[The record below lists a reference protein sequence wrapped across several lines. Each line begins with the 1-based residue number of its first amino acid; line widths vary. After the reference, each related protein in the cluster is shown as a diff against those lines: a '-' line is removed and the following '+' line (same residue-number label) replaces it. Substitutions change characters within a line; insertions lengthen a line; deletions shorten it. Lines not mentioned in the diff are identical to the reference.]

1 MKSMTG
7 FGDAHI
13 SKDGIDADVEIKSIN
28 GRFLDLRFILPRE
41 LIFFEH
47 QIRKLISS
55 KISRGTVEI
64 RINYSDHREPK
75 LILDKV
81 KLLKYNELAI
91 QASNLL
97 SSDEVVSIEFLLQE
111 PGVIMS
117 ENRLDGD
124 PVLANIL
131 NECLILTLQRITES
145 MYKEGEQIKSVLLD
159 SMQKIKN
166 VVESIYELCEP
177 FKKAMFDNMHKRIL
191 ELLDTYQV
199 ENLEQRIMQE
209 VAIYVDKYDVT
220 EELTRLIAHIKTF
233 QKTLQEDGDIGKTL
247 NFIIQEMQ
255 REANTL
261 GSKFSTPQSFP
272 LILSIKEEIEKCREI
287 VQNVA

>member
-13 SKDGIDADVEIKSIN
+13 SKDGIDLDVEIKSIN

-41 LIFFEH
+41 LSFFEYI
-47 QIRKLISS
+47 IRKHISNN
-55 KISRGTVEI
+55 ISRGTVEI
-64 RINYSDHREPK
+64 RINYNDHREPK
-75 LILDKV
+75 LVLDKI

-97 SSDEVVSIEFLLQE
+97 SSEEVISIEFLLQE

-117 ENRLDGD
+117 ENHLEDD
-124 PVLANIL
+124 PILANIL
-131 NECLILTLQRITES
+131 NECLILSLQKITES
-145 MYKEGEQIKSVLLD
+145 MHKEGEQIKSVLQD
-159 SMQKIKN
+159 SMLKIKN
-166 VVESIYELCEP
+166 IVASIYELCEP
-177 FKKAMFDNMHKRIL
+177 FKKAMFENMHKRIL
-191 ELLDTYQV
+191 ELLESYQV
-199 ENLEQRIMQE
+199 ENMEQRLMQE
-209 VAIYVDKYDVT
+209 VAIYVDKYDVA
-220 EELTRLIAHIKTF
+220 EELTRLIAHINTF
-233 QKTLQEDGDIGKTL
+233 QNTLQEEGDIGKTL

-272 LILSIKEEIEKCREI
+272 FILAIKEEIEKCREI

>member
-13 SKDGIDADVEIKSIN
+13 SKDGIDLDVEIKSIN

-41 LIFFEH
+41 LSFFEYI
-47 QIRKLISS
+47 IRKHISNN
-55 KISRGTVEI
+55 ISRGTVEI
-64 RINYSDHREPK
+64 RINYNDHREPK
-75 LILDKV
+75 LVLDKI

-97 SSDEVVSIEFLLQE
+97 SSEEVISIEFLLQE

-117 ENRLDGD
+117 ENHLEDD
-124 PVLANIL
+124 PILANIL
-131 NECLILTLQRITES
+131 NECLILSLQKITES
-145 MYKEGEQIKSVLLD
+145 MHKEGEQIKSVLQD
-159 SMQKIKN
+159 SMLKIKN
-166 VVESIYELCEP
+166 IVASIYELCEP
-177 FKKAMFDNMHKRIL
+177 FKKAMFENMHKRIL
-191 ELLDTYQV
+191 ELLESYQV
-199 ENLEQRIMQE
+199 ENMEQRLMQE
-209 VAIYVDKYDVT
+209 VAIYVDKYDVA
-220 EELTRLIAHIKTF
+220 EELTRLIAHINTF
-233 QKTLQEDGDIGKTL
+233 QNTLQEEGDIGKTL

-272 LILSIKEEIEKCREI
+272 LILAIKEEIEKCREI

>member
-1 MKSMTG
+1 MTG

-13 SKDGIDADVEIKSIN
+13 SKDGIDLDVEIKSIN

-41 LIFFEH
+41 LSFFEYK
-47 QIRKLISS
+47 IRKHISNN
-55 KISRGTVEI
+55 ISRGTVEI
-64 RINYSDHREPK
+64 RINYNDYREPK
-75 LILDKV
+75 LVLDKI

-97 SSDEVVSIEFLLQE
+97 SSEEVISIEFLLQE

-117 ENRLDGD
+117 ENHLEDD
-124 PVLANIL
+124 PILANIL
-131 NECLILTLQRITES
+131 NECLVLSLQKITES
-145 MYKEGEQIKSVLLD
+145 MHKEGEQIKSVLQD
-159 SMQKIKN
+159 SMLKIKN
-166 VVESIYELCEP
+166 IVASIYELCEP
-177 FKKAMFDNMHKRIL
+177 FKKAMFENMHKRIL
-191 ELLDTYQV
+191 ELLESYQV
-199 ENLEQRIMQE
+199 ENMEQRLMQE
-209 VAIYVDKYDVT
+209 VAIYVDKYDVA
-220 EELTRLIAHIKTF
+220 EELTRLIAHINTF
-233 QKTLQEDGDIGKTL
+233 QNTLQEEGDIGKTL

-272 LILSIKEEIEKCREI
+272 LILAIKEEIEKCREI

>member
-1 MKSMTG
+1 MTG

-13 SKDGIDADVEIKSIN
+13 SKDGIDLDVEIKSIN

-41 LIFFEH
+41 LSFFEYI
-47 QIRKLISS
+47 IRKHISNN
-55 KISRGTVEI
+55 ISRGTVEI
-64 RINYSDHREPK
+64 RINYNDHREPK
-75 LILDKV
+75 LVLDKI

-97 SSDEVVSIEFLLQE
+97 SSEEVISIEFLLQE

-117 ENRLDGD
+117 ENHLEDD
-124 PVLANIL
+124 PILANIL
-131 NECLILTLQRITES
+131 NECLVLSLQKITES
-145 MYKEGEQIKSVLLD
+145 MHKEGEQIKSVLQD
-159 SMQKIKN
+159 SMLKIKN
-166 VVESIYELCEP
+166 IVASIYELCEP
-177 FKKAMFDNMHKRIL
+177 FKKAMFENMHKRIL
-191 ELLDTYQV
+191 ELLESYQV
-199 ENLEQRIMQE
+199 ENMEQRLMQE
-209 VAIYVDKYDVT
+209 VAIYVDKYDVA
-220 EELTRLIAHIKTF
+220 EELTRLIAHINTF
-233 QKTLQEDGDIGKTL
+233 QNTLQEEGDIGKTL

-272 LILSIKEEIEKCREI
+272 LILAIKEEIEKCREI